1 MEDSERGREELLEEN
16 ERLSLEVS
24 RLKTELED
32 KVFYLK
38 WARGGRGRGLKL
50 IQGCVLCVCVKF
62 NCVCVDVQ
70 LINCYVAVK

>member
-24 RLKTELED
+24 WLKTELED

-38 WARGGRGRGLKL
+38 WVGEGGGGGGGLKL
-50 IQGCVLCVCVKF
+50 IQGCVLYVCV
-62 NCVCVDVQ
+62 
-70 LINCYVAVK
+70 